1 MARPFAYGAD
11 PFRAGWHRGA
21 DFAAAP
27 GARVGAACSGRVV
40 WAGRDVV
47 TVRCGSYRVT
57 HLPLASVAVAGGAR
71 VRAGARI
78 GTVGR
83 SREHAGLHVGV
94 RRAGDRF
101 GYVDPVPLLADPRR
115 RACRRRREWAGR
127 RRGPSRG
134 AEAAPR
140 PCRAPRARRRRA
152 ARRAPPAA
160 APRAAS
166 RAAPPCRAAAAR
178 GAAAAAPPPPAAP
191 RVARPLPA
199 GPAAA
204 VRVLAPWPAWLG
216 LAVLLAGAVGGGVRI
231 GLRRRRATAAVL
243 ARR

>member
-1 MARPFAYGAD
+1 MVALLAVSMTLVAPVPGPVARPFAYGAD

-21 DFAAAP
+21 DFEAAP

-40 WAGRDVV
+40 WAGQDVV

-78 GTVGR
+78 GTLAR
-83 SREHAGLHVGV
+83 ARDHAGLHVGV

-101 GYVDPVPLLADPRR
+101 GYVDPVPLL
-115 RACRRRREWAGR
+115 
-127 RRGPSRG
+127 G
-134 AEAAPR
+134 AR
-140 PCRAPRARRRRA
+140 
-152 ARRAPPAA
+152 PPAVPA
-160 APRAAS
+160 APRAAPRPRTPPPRPAPPAAVP
-166 RAAPPCRAAAAR
+166 RAAP
-178 GAAAAAPPPPAAP
+178 
-191 RVARPLPA
+191 LPA
-199 GPAAA
+199 PAA